1 MLRDEI
7 FGLGSCIAKY
17 IVFVFNVIF
26 AVSTI
31 YNETEKK
38 TKAHKFKINLWNI
51 ADRCWSCCRRHSN
64 SHENQ

>member
-26 AVSTI
+26 AVSTMKPKREQNRTNLKLI
-31 YNETEKK
+31 YG
-38 TKAHKFKINLWNI
+38 I
-51 ADRCWSCCRRHSN
+51 
-64 SHENQ
+64 